1 MDEAVA
7 PEELSMSST
16 KTPPRKR
23 KTPPTKSPRV
33 SNRSTRVSEDLD
45 PVKMYLKKIGR
56 VSLLSREG
64 EVEIAKKIEEGRER
78 SFQALCLNAAGIQ
91 AVLNIEE
98 DVREGRIRAKDHF
111 VGHKELKDGKT
122 PKRFLKKFSRVAK
135 TFAAL
140 ERARLSLDEGSK
152 EAIKALVKAE
162 KSVHKAVKDLG
173 MDQDFLDSLYTDM
186 RQKMGAIEACERD
199 VSKYSTRVAMSPE
212 LFIEAVSAC
221 VESEGS
227 QSSNALRERL
237 VARFGEQYTQRFLAE
252 SYQVIQSTG
261 AAVESIEASLNM
273 DRDSLR
279 DLSAKLRKTEAYT
292 QRAKAEMIQANL
304 RLVVSIAKR
313 YANRGLHFLDLI
325 QEGNIGLMRAVD
337 KFEYERG
344 HKFSTYATWW
354 IRQAITRAIADQART
369 IRIPV
374 HLIETINRIIRTSR
388 FMEQELGRGPSP
400 EEIAERLEIEPD
412 QVRRALKISRS
423 PISLETPVGEDDS
436 ELADFI
442 EDVTSPSPSDKA
454 VRTNLMEKTAN
465 LLSTLP
471 DREEKILRMRFGIGE
486 RADHTLEE
494 VGRDFNLTRERIRQL
509 ETKALEKLRHP
520 SRSGILRPFIE

>member
-7 PEELSMSST
+7 PEELSMSKKDSLPRQKRRPKKTT
-16 KTPPRKR
+16 KTYS
-23 KTPPTKSPRV
+23 KTPKG
-33 SNRSTRVSEDLD
+33 SEDLD

-56 VSLLSREG
+56 VPLLSREG
-64 EVEIAKKIEEGRER
+64 EVEIAMKIEEGRER
-78 SFQALCLNAAGIQ
+78 SFEAVCLSPAGIQ
-91 AVLNIEE
+91 AVLNFEGE
-98 DVREGRIRAKDHF
+98 VKAGRIRAKDHF
-111 VGHKELKDGKT
+111 EGPIMLKEGKLS
-122 PKRFLKKFSRVAK
+122 KRFLKKFTRIAK
-135 TFAAL
+135 AQRNLTT
-140 ERARLSLDEGSK
+140 ARQNLDEGSK
-152 EAIKALVKAE
+152 EANKTLVKAE
-162 KSVHKAVKDLG
+162 KAINKAVRDLG
-173 MDQDFLDSLYTDM
+173 MDQDFLDALYADL
-186 RQKMGAIEACERD
+186 RQKMNDIEKCERD
-199 VSKYSTRVAMSPE
+199 VTKLSTRLAMSPE
-212 LFIEAVSAC
+212 LFTEAVKQHFSAQNTNN
-221 VESEGS
+221 VDPL
-227 QSSNALRERL
+227 QARL
-237 VARFGEQYTQRFLAE
+237 VARFGRDYTQRFLAE
-252 SYQVIQSTG
+252 SYQIIQGTA
-261 AAVESIEASLNM
+261 AAVERIEASSNI
-273 DRDSLR
+273 DKESLR
-279 DLSAKLRKTEAYT
+279 DLSKALRKTEAQT

-337 KFEYERG
+337 KFEYQRG

-388 FMEQELGRGPSP
+388 FMEQELDRAPTP
-400 EEIAERLEIEPD
+400 EELAERLEIEPE

-436 ELADFI
+436 ELSDFI
-442 EDVTSPSPSDKA
+442 EDVTSPSPSEKA
-454 VRTNLMEKTAN
+454 VKANLVEKTDD

-471 DREEKILRMRFGIGE
+471 EREEKILRMRFGIGE

-494 VGRDFNLTRERIRQL
+494 VGKDFNLTRERIRQL

-520 SRSGILRPFIE
+520 SRSGILRPFLE